1 VPGAEA
7 TAAYENKVGTD
18 CVASKIA
25 GQKEIDEYCSPE
37 ITPPQKLL
45 RDESEAPTRSAG
57 GEGRSS
63 VGRNG

>member
-37 ITPPQKLL
+37 MNPPQKLL
-45 RDESEAPTRSAG
+45 RD
-57 GEGRSS
+57 
-63 VGRNG
+63 